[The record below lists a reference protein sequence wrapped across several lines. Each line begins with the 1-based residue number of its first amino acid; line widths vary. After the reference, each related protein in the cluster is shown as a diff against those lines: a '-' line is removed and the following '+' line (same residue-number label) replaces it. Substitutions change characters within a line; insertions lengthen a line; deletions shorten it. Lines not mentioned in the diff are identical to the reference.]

1 VSETRNQLHLWHVLE
16 PFEQLAEKLLGSLLV
31 APALHQDIQ
40 HAIVLVNHAPQVMAL
55 AIDGQKD
62 LAQVPFIP
70 WLGTSTLQLI
80 CIVLPKLQTPLADG
94 FMGDVDTASTEQL
107 LHIAIAQGEALVE
120 PDDMADDFAGKAVM
134 LVVLGGSGWRH
145 VWLFIGVFAWFLRV
159 HHWSE
164 YLTAQEA
171 RSTT

>member
-94 FMGDVDTASTEQL
+94 FMGGKRSRGTTTAELSESPHPL
-107 LHIAIAQGEALVE
+107 RRGVS
-120 PDDMADDFAGKAVM
+120 V
-134 LVVLGGSGWRH
+134 GS
-145 VWLFIGVFAWFLRV
+145 
-159 HHWSE
+159 
-164 YLTAQEA
+164 
-171 RSTT
+171 